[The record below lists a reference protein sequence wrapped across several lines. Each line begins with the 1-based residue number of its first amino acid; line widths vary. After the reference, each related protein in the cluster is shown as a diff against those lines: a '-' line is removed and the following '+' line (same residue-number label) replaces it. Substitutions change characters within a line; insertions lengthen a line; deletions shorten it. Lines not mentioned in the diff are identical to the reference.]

1 MKSRLLILAIHLSIF
16 FSALGQ
22 SSEFDAGAI
31 NTMRI
36 ENEIKLTVPIEIAD
50 QVWDYLK
57 KRYDN
62 ENLYLKKLDPAFST
76 QVAIDSFTDRYYD
89 NEEMQL
95 LKMQYGVR
103 HRSRY
108 VLTDP
113 KNKKNERQ
121 LLQIKI
127 NGIDSNSLNRAEY
140 KYEIKYNG
148 KPDHPMDL
156 HPFYYNIRRDQRA
169 LLSKRLEEYGIDGMS
184 LAPTIRIHQIRKRI
198 YVALQNTAFA
208 TFTLDY
214 VTANFNDKTAKLV
227 ELELELNEINYT
239 MGDSTTRAK
248 MEAINEDIKGD
259 LLKTFPSI
267 VQDQTPKY
275 NKAFMA
281 LGLKDFSYRPLFGMT
296 DESFAFIVLLI
307 LAIPT
312 IIHLWKVKKENR
324 QNEVLA
330 SNDASDETIL
340 ITGSSTK

>member
-1 MKSRLLILAIHLSIF
+1 MKSRLLLLAIHLSAF
-16 FSALGQ
+16 FSAFGQ
-22 SSEFDAGAI
+22 SSEFDAGGI

-36 ENEIKLTVPIEIAD
+36 ENEIKLTVPMEIAD

-62 ENLYLKKLDPAFST
+62 DNLYLKKFDPAFST
-76 QVAIDSFTDRYYD
+76 QVAIDSFIDQYYD

-113 KNKKNERQ
+113 KSKKNNKE
-121 LLQIKI
+121 LLQVKI
-127 NGIDSNSLNRAEY
+127 NGIDGNLLNRAEY

-156 HPFYYNIRRDQRA
+156 HPFYYNIRRDQRV
-169 LLSKRLEEYGIDGMS
+169 LLAKRLEEYGIDGMS
-184 LAPTIRIHQIRKRI
+184 LAPTLRIDQIRKRI
-198 YVALQNTAFA
+198 YVALRSTAFA

-214 VTANFNDKTAKLV
+214 VTANFNDKAAKMV

-239 MGDSTTRAK
+239 MGDSTIRAK

-275 NKAFMA
+275 NKGFIA
-281 LGLKDFSYRPLFGMT
+281 LGLKDFAYRPLLGMT
-296 DESFAFIVLLI
+296 DESIAFIVLLI
-307 LAIPT
+307 LAVLT
-312 IIHLWKVKKENR
+312 IIHLWKVNKENR
-324 QNEVLA
+324 QNEIIA
-330 SNDASDETIL
+330 SNESDET
-340 ITGSSTK
+340 TPVTVSSAK